1 MDDLR
6 QLLDEAMN
14 AVSRLSTAAERKPA
28 PATKY
33 AANRAWHELYKI
45 CVEFDRDTADP
56 SRVCS
61 ECGAPK

>member
-14 AVSRLSTAAERKPA
+14 AVSRLSTAAERKSA

-33 AANRAWHELYKI
+33 AANRAWHELYNI
-45 CVEFDRDTADP
+45 RIEFDRDTTDR
-56 SRVCS
+56 SQVCS
-61 ECGAPK
+61 QCGAPK